1 MTRLFLL
8 QASAAVMHWISS
20 VPLGLSICLSGIFGN
35 GLSVYIWQRILKKN
49 IERISSTTIYLI
61 TLGVVDT
68 LLLFFFILT
77 NSIPSGIPE
86 VVNSYAYAAF
96 FSYICFPLLYFFI
109 VSSIW
114 LLVGVT
120 ISRFIMVKYPLKAKH
135 LCSVDRTIKSIAC
148 ILVCSFVINLP
159 HFFSFQPKAIN
170 GSYP

>member
-1 MTRLFLL
+1 
-8 QASAAVMHWISS
+8 MHWISS
-20 VPLGLSICLSGIFGN
+20 VPLGLSVCLSGIFGN

-61 TLGVVDT
+61 TLGVVDA

-86 VVNSYAYAAF
+86 VINSYAYAAF
-96 FSYICFPLLYFFI
+96 FSYIGFPLLYFFI

-135 LCSVDRTIKSIAC
+135 LCSVDRTIKSIVC
-148 ILVCSFVINLP
+148 ILGCSLVINLP
-159 HFFSFQPKAIN
+159 HFFNFQPKAIN
-170 GSYP
+170 GNYP